1 MNILNGYETYENNCG
16 CHFGVTVDVIQ
27 NKIIPY
33 CFMCKYVYGDAEMHY
48 LFIAKSNIPYKH
60 RLQNNM
66 EIVAFAFNWG
76 RELKKLSFDI

>member
-1 MNILNGYETYENNCG
+1 MRRTRINCG

-27 NKIIPY
+27 NNIIPY

-48 LFIAKSNIPYKH
+48 LFIAKSNKIYTSIDYKTIWKY
-60 RLQNNM
+60 L
-66 EIVAFAFNWG
+66 VAFAFNWG